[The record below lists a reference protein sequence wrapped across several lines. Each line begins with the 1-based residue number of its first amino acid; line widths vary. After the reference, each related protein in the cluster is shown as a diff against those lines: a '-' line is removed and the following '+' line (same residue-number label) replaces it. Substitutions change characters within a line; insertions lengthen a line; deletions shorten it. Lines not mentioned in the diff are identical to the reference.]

1 MNLLDLLFPRRCV
14 GCGRIGGYFC
24 ATCRRSIRIVASNE
38 MICPVCEGLAIDG
51 ITHPACR
58 TRYSPDGLTSFF
70 RYDGIVRTAVKTLKY
85 RLVSDLAGEFVFLIP
100 PVTVADLSRIISS
113 RHVRSFVPVPLH
125 VSRLYERG
133 FNQAEVLGVAVSI
146 RLQLPVRT
154 DMLRRTRRTVPQ
166 VEKSNRQER
175 LKHMEGVFAAQSVTD
190 GDSGV
195 VLFDDVFTTGAT
207 IRSAANVLKRA
218 GVRFV
223 WAVTMA
229 R

>member
-24 ATCRRSIRIVASNE
+24 TMCRRSVRPVASNE
-38 MICPVCEGLAIDG
+38 LVCPVCGRLAIDG
-51 ITHPACR
+51 ITHPKCW

-85 RLVSDLAGEFVFLIP
+85 RLVSDLAGEFVSLVP
-100 PVTVADLSRIISS
+100 SVTVAALSRIVLS
-113 RHVRSFVPVPLH
+113 RHIRSFVPVPLH

-133 FNQAEVLGVAVSI
+133 FNQAEVLGGAVSA

-175 LKHMEGVFAAQSVTD
+175 LKHMEGVFAAQSVAD

-207 IRSAANVLKRA
+207 IRSAANALKRV
-218 GVRFV
+218 GVPFV